1 MIIVAASILGLL
13 LGSMLSVLLA
23 RWPQFEGFVS
33 GRSHCPHCKHELG
46 ARDLIPLVSWVLS
59 RGRCRYCHAKI
70 SSLYPFLELTVGGLF
85 GAYAALYGVPTGWY
99 AIEYLI
105 LFGLIALFFFDLQY
119 QVLPD
124 VILAPLFVVAVARLG
139 YYRPDV
145 LLSAGATGVLLASS
159 LGLLYIISRG
169 RWLGLGDVKLAAVI
183 GVLFGFPVA
192 IGVTLIA
199 IWSGAL
205 IGLLMI
211 ARRQATMK
219 TALPFGSFWTAAAI
233 LALMI
238 PEPVAFLSG
247 LFIPVVQ

>member
-1 MIIVAASILGLL
+1 M
-13 LGSMLSVLLA
+13 
-23 RWPQFEGFVS
+23 
-33 GRSHCPHCKHELG
+33 
-46 ARDLIPLVSWVLS
+46 
-59 RGRCRYCHAKI
+59 
-70 SSLYPFLELTVGGLF
+70 GGLF
-85 GAYAALYGVPTGWY
+85 GLYAFLYGVPTGWY
-99 AIEYLI
+99 AIEYVI
-105 LFGLIALFFFDLQY
+105 LFGLIALFFFDFQY

-124 VILAPLFVVAVARLG
+124 VILAPLFVVAIARLG

-145 LLSAGATGVLLASS
+145 LVSSLAMGVLLAAS

-183 GVLFGFPVA
+183 GMLFGFPVA
-192 IGVTLIA
+192 IGITLIA

-205 IGLLMI
+205 VGLVMI